1 VVVKAYENEVWV
13 IPTGVFQAT
22 KVADLYA
29 KIGDALRKELEDRGA
44 NVFDHLLA
52 ERLVFSY
59 CLVRDKDA
67 KAGYTKAWAND
78 KVRRDT
84 LQDFIGAVENV
95 QRRWIRED
103 WQDAEETVKRKLA
116 GALNEALLDV
126 DPSLSGM
133 LRQRLS
139 EELAKAGL

>member
-1 VVVKAYENEVWV
+1 
-13 IPTGVFQAT
+13 VFQAA
-22 KVADLYA
+22 KVGDLYA

-59 CLVRDKDA
+59 CLVRDRDA
-67 KAGYTKAWAND
+67 KAGYAKSWAND
-78 KVRRDT
+78 RVRQVT
-84 LQDFIGAVENV
+84 LKDFMQAVEGM
-95 QRRWIRED
+95 QRRWVRED
-103 WQDAEETVKRKLA
+103 WQDAEETVKRKMA